1 MMAKQSAKTKRIL
14 KARLAEIRDITCFA
28 YGCGFS
34 PCDPAHV
41 KSRGAGGTYRDII
54 PLCHRHHQE
63 QHTIGIL
70 TFARKY
76 HTTLEKMEEEAK
88 MIAEMLDEEGYNVDI

>member
-1 MMAKQSAKTKRIL
+1 MAKISANTRRIL
-14 KARLAEIRDITCFA
+14 KDRSAEIRDMTCFA
-28 YGCGFS
+28 YGCGFT

-76 HTTLEKMEEEAK
+76 NTTLEEMEEEAK
-88 MIAEMLDEEGYNVDI
+88 RIAEMLDEDGYEI